1 MRGLI
6 KKDLFI
12 IKNNL
17 RTLLIMFAIFA
28 IILTNGNS
36 NIGFIAT
43 FLSISIMMSTFSYD
57 EYNKFDAF
65 AVTLPNGRKNI
76 VASKYLATILII
88 VISTLLMSILTILMG
103 IVRNNLNIEEIISSG
118 FGCLISVFIVQSIIY
133 PIIFKFGI
141 EKSRIGLFVGIFL
154 VAGIF
159 ALISKLGIHLS
170 DSTLSILNNYGLIIF
185 SISSV
190 VIMVLSYL
198 VSKHIYLKKEF

>member
-1 MRGLI
+1 MKGLI

-17 RTLLIMFAIFA
+17 RTLLIMFAICA

-36 NIGFIAT
+36 SIGFIPT

-88 VISTLLMSILTILMG
+88 VISTILMRILTILMG
-103 IVRNNLNIEEIISSG
+103 VVRNNLNIEEIISSG
-118 FGCLISVFIVQSIIY
+118 FGCLISVFIVQAIIY

-185 SISSV
+185 SVSSI
-190 VIMVLSYL
+190 VIMFLSYL
-198 VSKHIYLKKEF
+198 VSKHIYLKKEL